1 MLSATKAEAFF
12 VPPRF
17 ATSSISAKAWT
28 LRHGKMQ
35 SRPWP
40 ARPSVRMQMD
50 PIDTASERKSQK
62 LLTKPPGNPAVLS
75 IDDDF
80 YSGIKEDM
88 DTNCIAGV
96 GCIVPDE
103 TTEFSNELPVEIPQT
118 ELQTA
123 QKVKTRGILLAVAA
137 LYGQTTHKLT
147 PHTRHILRDN
157 PEYSARCLSL

>member
-1 MLSATKAEAFF
+1 MKCLRWCHYVAVMLSATKAEAFF
-12 VPPRF
+12 VSPRF

-40 ARPSVRMQMD
+40 ARPTVRMQMN
-50 PIDTASERKSQK
+50 PIDTGSELKSQK
-62 LLTKPPGNPAVLS
+62 LLTKPSANPAVLS

-80 YSGIKEDM
+80 YSGSKVDT

-103 TTEFSNELPVEIPQT
+103 TTEVSNELPVETPET

-137 LYGQTTHKLT
+137 LYG
-147 PHTRHILRDN
+147 
-157 PEYSARCLSL
+157 